1 MFNAMEELMRLH
13 PASHDGR
20 RGHRPSEVEAFEEL
34 ESRHPDS
41 MRLERAAYLLVVGID
56 RLVGAIAALGWRT
69 VLFLARRSVTARR
82 EPTPGNSCSPFRYP
96 DDDSIIGG
104 GVSSKGMVAR

>member
-13 PASHDGR
+13 PVSHDGR
-20 RGHRPSEVEAFEEL
+20 RGHRSSDVEVFEEL

-56 RLVGAIAALGWRT
+56 RLVRAIAVLGWRI
-69 VLFLARRSVTARR
+69 VLFLTRRSVTAERGSVR
-82 EPTPGNSCSPFRYP
+82 ADETR
-96 DDDSIIGG
+96 
-104 GVSSKGMVAR
+104 A